1 LSGIVRILGTALS
14 VFLIGLGAPAGAA
27 EDMGRAPL
35 VLAALAPGP
44 AARPAVKGKRPRPR
58 GGPVADGEGLRCA
71 PQAPVCIARASYLAD
86 VCRTIETAAV
96 RHGLDPHFFAR
107 LVWKESLFDAAA
119 VSPAG
124 AQGIAQFMPGTAALR
139 GLADPFNPA
148 EALMA
153 SAAYLA
159 DLRETFGNIGL
170 AAVAYNGGE
179 ARAGRFVARA
189 GGLPA
194 ETRAYVQAITGHPA
208 ETWRDAPPADVDLA
222 LAREGPFQPACVALG
237 ERRGGR
243 AFAAGPPPKPW
254 GVILASN
261 RDRDGAERQ
270 VARLMNRHAGVLG
283 GEAVRYTQ
291 ARWAGMPRRLHVAQ
305 VGRESRAEA
314 EALCRRLK
322 AAGGACVVRR
332 N

>member
-1 LSGIVRILGTALS
+1 MVRILGAVLS
-14 VFLIGLGAPAGAA
+14 AVLIGFGPPAGAA
-27 EDMGRAPL
+27 GEAGAPL
-35 VLAALAPGP
+35 VLAALSPEP
-44 AARPAVKGKRPRPR
+44 AARPVAGMRPRPR
-58 GGPVADGEGLRCA
+58 GGPVADGDGLHCA
-71 PQAPVCIARASYLAD
+71 TQGPVCIARASYLAD

-96 RHGLDPHFFAR
+96 RNGLDPHFFAR

-139 GLADPFNPA
+139 GLDDPFNPA

-153 SAAYLA
+153 AAEYLA
-159 DLRETFGNIGL
+159 VLSDTFGNIGL

-189 GGLPA
+189 GGLPL

-208 ETWRDAPPADVDLA
+208 ETWRDAPPVSVDLA
-222 LAREGPFQPACVALG
+222 LAREGEFQPACVALG
-237 ERRGGR
+237 ERRGAR
-243 AFAAGPPPKPW
+243 AFAAGPPLKPW
-254 GVILASN
+254 GVVIASN
-261 RDRDGAERQ
+261 RDREGAERQ
-270 VARLMNRHAGVLG
+270 VARLVNRHEGVLV
-283 GEAVRYTQ
+283 GESVDYTRS
-291 ARWAGMPRRLHVAQ
+291 RWAGMPRRLHVAQ
-305 VGRESRAEA
+305 VGRQTREEA